1 MNAMTELIHT
11 RDTAAVFTEDCWR
24 RVCLLDD
31 IWPGTGVCALVRG
44 RQVAVFHLP
53 DGRLFAI
60 DNHDPKSGAN
70 VLSRGIVGDLAGEP
84 VVASPIYKQH
94 YRLRTGQCVE
104 EADIR
109 LRTYEVAVR
118 EAVVWVGA

>member
-1 MNAMTELIHT
+1 MNATTELI
-11 RDTAAVFTEDCWR
+11 DMAAVTAEGGWQRICP
-24 RVCLLDD
+24 LDD
-31 IWPGTGVCALVRG
+31 IWPGTGVCALVEG

-94 YRLRTGQCVE
+94 YQLRTGQCVE
-104 EADIR
+104 EADVR